1 MNKIKKIVLVLA
13 MMLLLCAC
21 SNKSEND
28 SNEKSK
34 GQEKFVVGTYIY
46 NEIDNKDT
54 SDSIQFSITF
64 KENGTYEYVESVV
77 SSSPTSG
84 KWEMSNKKLVLS
96 DVAGNNYFEV
106 KKDKIIF
113 ASSDSDNFRI
123 VKLRDGDEFIR
134 DK

>member
-34 GQEKFVVGTYIY
+34 GQEKFVVGTYTY

-64 KENGTYEYVESVV
+64 KNDGTYEYVESAV
-77 SSSPTSG
+77 SSSATSG

-96 DVAGNNYFEV
+96 DAAGNNYFEV

-113 ASSDSDNFRI
+113 VSSDSDNFRI